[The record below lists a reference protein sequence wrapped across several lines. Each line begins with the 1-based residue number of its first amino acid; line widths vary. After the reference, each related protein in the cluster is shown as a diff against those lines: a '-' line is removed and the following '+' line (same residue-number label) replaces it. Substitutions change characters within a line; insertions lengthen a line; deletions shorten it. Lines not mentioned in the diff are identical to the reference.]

1 MVLASV
7 LVPVDVIVELKQ
19 RCEREQYGAAAA
31 STRLLG
37 AAPDGICLKT
47 RPGCPIAQWLAAT
60 VYVARAALAEA
71 RRDLLERLVRT
82 HESPQTWA
90 SALAIVRDRAM

>member
-1 MVLASV
+1 MRYAS
-7 LVPVDVIVELKQ
+7 
-19 RCEREQYGAAAA
+19 
-31 STRLLG
+31 
-37 AAPDGICLKT
+37 KT

-71 RRDLLERLVRT
+71 RRDPLERLMRT

-90 SALAIVRDRAM
+90 SAFAIVRDLSM